1 MAASRPPCSATN
13 AAPRGG
19 IEARPADT
27 SARAAERASIRSPT
41 SSSSSTSRRLSSST
55 ARLYPRRRPMR
66 DHAGMHGFHEGQKI
80 WVEQTDGSQRAAI
93 FVGEAEL
100 TWFGGAPGVYV
111 VYPDSRS
118 GEEVDML
125 RVVARD

>member
-1 MAASRPPCSATN
+1 
-13 AAPRGG
+13 
-19 IEARPADT
+19 
-27 SARAAERASIRSPT
+27 
-41 SSSSSTSRRLSSST
+41 
-55 ARLYPRRRPMR
+55 MR